1 MDEETA
7 LKSNGKPDGK
17 QRKTIHHFVA
27 PTLGLERELAGQGFD
42 LIVGFDEVGR
52 GALAGPVMV
61 GAAAVWARDLD
72 GLDVPDGVADSK
84 LLTEHKREAMFEDLR
99 SWCAASAVGQ
109 ASNKEIDEWG
119 ISHALG
125 IAALRALNELER
137 ELGIIGIASNH
148 NAFLSGGAVEISPDD
163 GSVSRGSSSLPAS
176 ADRLSHTGS
185 AAAPLRV
192 PESIATAYDKITSN
206 SSTAMTPLPA
216 SVRVGAILD
225 GPNDYISKATGTFDA
240 PAVPILPNVTT
251 KVKADQS
258 CALVS
263 TASVIAKVTRDRLMV
278 ALSQGNPEYA
288 PYQWQHNKGYGS
300 AAHRAAIAKYGP
312 SPLHRVSWHL
322 V

>member
-1 MDEETA
+1 M
-7 LKSNGKPDGK
+7 
-17 QRKTIHHFVA
+17 A
-27 PTLGLERELAGQGFD
+27 PTLELERELAGQGFD

-61 GAAAVWARDLD
+61 GAAAARARDLD

-137 ELGIIGIASNH
+137 ELGITGIGSNH
-148 NAFLSGGAVEISPDD
+148 DAFLSGSTIEISPDD
-163 GSVSRGSSSLPAS
+163 SSVLPRSSSSSTS
-176 ADRLSHTGS
+176 ADRLSHTAS
-185 AAAPLRV
+185 AAAPSPV
-192 PESIATAYDKITSN
+192 TSSIAATCDKIIGN
-206 SSTAMTPLPA
+206 SSTAMTPPPA

-225 GPNDYISKATGTFDA
+225 GPNDYISKAAGTFDA

-263 TASVIAKVTRDRLMV
+263 AASVIAKVTRDRLMV

>member
-1 MDEETA
+1 MGVKATPEFQSAVTERQSRA
-7 LKSNGKPDGK
+7 V
-17 QRKTIHHFVA
+17 RHFVA
-27 PTLGLERELAGQGFD
+27 PTLDLERELAGQGFD

-61 GAAAVWARDLD
+61 GAAAVWARDLE

-84 LLTEHKREAMFEDLR
+84 LLTEHKREAMFESLR
-99 SWCAASAVGQ
+99 SWCTASAVGQ

-119 ISHALG
+119 ISYALG
-125 IAALRALNELER
+125 IAALRAVNEVER
-137 ELGIIGIASNH
+137 ELKID
-148 NAFLSGGAVEISPDD
+148 SGQ
-163 GSVSRGSSSLPAS
+163 L
-176 ADRLSHTGS
+176 
-185 AAAPLRV
+185 
-192 PESIATAYDKITSN
+192 
-206 SSTAMTPLPA
+206 
-216 SVRVGAILD
+216 RVGAILD
-225 GPNDYISKATGTFDA
+225 GPNDYISKAAGTFDA
-240 PAVPILPNVTT
+240 PAVSILPNVTT

-278 ALSQGNPEYA
+278 ALAQGNPNYA

-312 SPLHRVSWHL
+312 TPLHRVSWHL